1 MTRTFL
7 PLIVL
12 LFVYA
17 GCVEQPA
24 PQQPERD
31 APTATAAADLH
42 AVLQIEG
49 RGRTIEVLAG
59 PDGLLYRVRAADGRV
74 LVQPADL
81 RQLRTEHPD
90 IYRRINT
97 TYADIGDL
105 HARR

>member
-1 MTRTFL
+1 MRRTFL

-12 LFVYA
+12 LAAMF

-24 PQQPERD
+24 SPQPERD
-31 APTATAAADLH
+31 APTATAAADLP

-49 RGRTIEVLAG
+49 RQRTIEVLAG

-74 LVQPADL
+74 LVPPADL

-90 IYRRINT
+90 IYHEINT

-105 HARR
+105 HSRR

>member
-1 MTRTFL
+1 MRRFFL

-12 LFVYA
+12 LAVHL

-24 PQQPERD
+24 SPQPERD
-31 APTATAAADLH
+31 APTATAADLP

-49 RGRTIEVLAG
+49 RQRTIEVLAG

-74 LVQPADL
+74 LVPPADL

-90 IYRRINT
+90 IYRQINT
-97 TYADIGDL
+97 AWAGIGDL
-105 HARR
+105 HSRR